1 MWVVISGKRTSPW
14 RVSEKPPGMGREN
27 LLIIIRFNFNAG
39 GERGREG
46 RDDSFTGRRKYVAQ
60 GVGDHGGLLIDDE
73 LEALGADELDE
84 ACGLL
89 VVVVAVARHGGH
101 RRRLSLAH
109 HVVDLSAVAVLRA
122 ELDGGQRSQ
131 GLAGSRGRRG
141 LSLVLEKRMDLEAR
155 PMGLSFVSFKPI
167 HHLIQEEDGWA
178 YGSMGRAVSLD

>member
-1 MWVVISGKRTSPW
+1 VISGKRTSPW
-14 RVSEKPPGMGREN
+14 RVSEKPPGKGRKN

-39 GERGREG
+39 DEKGREG
-46 RDDSFTGRRKYVAQ
+46 RDDSFTRRREHVAQ

-73 LEALGADELDE
+73 LEALSADELDE

-89 VVVVAVARHGGH
+89 LLVVSVARHGGH

-122 ELDGGQRSQ
+122 ELDGGRRSQ
-131 GLAGSRGRRG
+131 DPAGNRGRRG

-155 PMGLSFVSFKPI
+155 PMGLSFISFKPI
-167 HHLIQEEDGWA
+167 HHLIQEESGGPG
-178 YGSMGRAVSLD
+178 GSMGRAVSPY